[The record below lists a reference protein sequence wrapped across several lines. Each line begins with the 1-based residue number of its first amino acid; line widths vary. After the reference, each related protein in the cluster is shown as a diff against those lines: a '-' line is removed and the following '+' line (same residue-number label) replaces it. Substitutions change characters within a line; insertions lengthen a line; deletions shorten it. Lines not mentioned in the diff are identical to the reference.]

1 MAVRLQIKDII
12 VPAGRR
18 AVDQQKVEEL
28 KDSIRQIGLIYP
40 IVVAW
45 PENGPIT
52 LIAGAHRLE
61 AMKQLGHKDILCSMK
76 LDISDID
83 KELIEIDE
91 NLIRN
96 ELHFTERAD
105 LLLRRKQIY
114 EELYPETKPSIG
126 TELVNKRWNTE
137 TDSDLVKKPS
147 FVSDTSEKTGRS
159 ETVIK
164 EELQIAKNLEPE
176 EKKVIREADLPK
188 TDAIQLARM
197 PQEERKPIIDLISK
211 GEVKRIREVTPEPE
225 DPIDIAYDEKAKEID
240 AMNKRVK
247 KVMNLLDYTKH
258 LGITEQHL
266 REYFEMFPNNYESFI
281 WDLERLTSIVKEV
294 KEIYWEITKIRRIK

>member
-1 MAVRLQIKDII
+1 MAARLQIKDII

-45 PENGPIT
+45 PENGSIT

-114 EELYPETKPSIG
+114 EELYPETKREATLKQNLPKDGIRL
-126 TELVNKRWNTE
+126 TE
-137 TDSDLVKKPS
+137 KPS
-147 FVSDTSEKTGRS
+147 FVADTSEKTGRS

-211 GEVKRIREVTPEPE
+211 GEVKRVREVQPEPE

>member
-1 MAVRLQIKDII
+1 MAARLQIKDII

-18 AVDQQKVEEL
+18 AIDQQKVEEL

-45 PENGPIT
+45 PENGPCT

-76 LDISDID
+76 LDISNID

-114 EELYPETKPSIG
+114 EELYPETKREATLKQNLPKDGIRL
-126 TELVNKRWNTE
+126 TE
-137 TDSDLVKKPS
+137 KPS
-147 FVSDTSEKTGRS
+147 FVADTSEKTGRS

-176 EKKVIREADLPK
+176 EKKAIREADLPK
-188 TDAIQLARM
+188 TDALQLARM

-211 GEVKRIREVTPEPE
+211 GEIKRIREVKPEPE
-225 DPIDIAYDEKAKEID
+225 DPIDIAYDEKSKEID

-294 KEIYWEITKIRRIK
+294 KDLYWEVTKIRRIK

>member
-1 MAVRLQIKDII
+1 MAARLQIKDII
-12 VPAGRR
+12 VPTGRR
-18 AVDQQKVEEL
+18 AVNQQKVEEL

-40 IVVAW
+40 IVVDN
-45 PENGPIT
+45 PLDGTIT

-61 AMKQLGHKDILCSMK
+61 AMKQLGHKDILCTMK
-76 LDISDID
+76 LDISDTD

-114 EELYPETKPSIG
+114 EELYPETKAG
-126 TELVNKRWNTE
+126 QFGNKGGHVLEKTE
-137 TDSDLVKKPS
+137 SDFSKPS
-147 FVSDTSEKTGRS
+147 FVADTSEKTGRS

-188 TDAIQLARM
+188 TDTIQLARM

-211 GEVKRIREVTPEPE
+211 GEVKRIREVKPEPE
-225 DPIDIAYDEKAKEID
+225 DPIDIAYDEKSKEID

-247 KVMNLLDYTKH
+247 KIMNLLDYTKH
-258 LGITEQHL
+258 LGITEQHIK
-266 REYFEMFPNNYESFI
+266 EYFEMFPNNYESFI

-294 KEIYWEITKIRRIK
+294 KEIYWEVTKIRRIK